1 MSTIVSQN
9 TIDKSDLNMENA
21 KAYGASGGLI
31 VAGFISAHVATKLI
45 KKTDSIIV
53 NGGVAAASL
62 VVAMKVKNPYAKLA
76 LLGVFAYSTLRCV
89 NIGVS
94 EVAAPGD
101 GGAAGLSGLI
111 PESVKSKLREYI
123 PTLGGSDDA
132 QNLLGLGNT
141 EEEVMGFNLDDVA
154 DMGAITEDATY
165 EDVTNQQAVG
175 TVSPMI

>member
-101 GGAAGLSGLI
+101 AGAAGLSGLI

-123 PTLGGSDDA
+123 PTLGGSDDV

-141 EEEVMGFNLDDVA
+141 EEGMGFNLDDVA
-154 DMGAITEDATY
+154 DMGAITEDAEY
-165 EDVTNQQAVG
+165 QDVTNQQAVG
-175 TVSPMI
+175 AVSPML